1 MQNPF
6 NNDLEDIQKYW
17 TYLLQSIELCDK
29 HSFVSITF
37 RNTNSHSRAIVPHK
51 FYEKSNAPMTELAQL
66 HSAMCEAMKQG
77 HTISITTELI

>member
-29 HSFVSITF
+29 HSFVSISFKGKDIHLKAT
-37 RNTNSHSRAIVPHK
+37 IPHK

-66 HSAMCEAMKQG
+66 HSAICEAMREGQVI
-77 HTISITTELI
+77 TITTEQY